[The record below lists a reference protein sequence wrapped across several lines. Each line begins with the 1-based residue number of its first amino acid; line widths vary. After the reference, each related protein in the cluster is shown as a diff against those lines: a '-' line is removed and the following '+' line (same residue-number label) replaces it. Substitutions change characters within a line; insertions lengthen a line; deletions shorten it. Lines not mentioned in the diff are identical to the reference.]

1 MKLAAEFC
9 LIGLAVHTN
18 DVSGDD
24 HTDNQAV
31 EGSAGEL
38 INHYLTGISNFPA
51 YLKYMSFDSFLLG
64 RLLVFT
70 REISKL
76 PFQESTSQ

>member
-9 LIGLAVHTN
+9 LIGLAVHAN

-24 HTDNQAV
+24 NADNQAV

-38 INHYLTGISNFPA
+38 IPNFR
-51 YLKYMSFDSFLLG
+51 SIQRF
-64 RLLVFT
+64 
-70 REISKL
+70 
-76 PFQESTSQ
+76 

>member
-9 LIGLAVHTN
+9 LIGLAVHAN

-24 HTDNQAV
+24 HADNQGV

-38 INHYLTGISNFPA
+38 INHYLTGISKFPA
-51 YLKYMSFDSFLLG
+51 NLNSWAL
-64 RLLVFT
+64 T
-70 REISKL
+70 R
-76 PFQESTSQ
+76 FC